1 MSRHTN
7 NITAADVLKIK
18 KRNDRLSGLKW
29 GFIYGLFAGW
39 AMLCLGIL
47 AEKPIEDYT
56 NDVYFKGY
64 FAGEKAGAESQAI
77 GQPLLING
85 KYSEIELNTVIEDI

>member
-1 MSRHTN
+1 MNTHTNN
-7 NITAADVLKIK
+7 NITADVIKIK

-29 GFIYGLFAGW
+29 GFIYGLLAGW
-39 AMLCLGIL
+39 AMICLGIL
-47 AEKPIEDYT
+47 AEKPIVDYT

-85 KYSEIELNTVIEDI
+85 SYSEIELNTVIEDV